1 MKIDLILYATDG
13 NLREASDATFVARMI
28 RTNFT
33 NIDEMSWDGIISVY
47 DEYLDVIFEGVLP
60 EELEPKMTGMTG
72 EVSAALGRWADRQQG
87 PKPAELPKGPKIT
100 NLKKIE
106 RKQAPPLKFKVS
118 ELEGER
124 YTPTRLTSRLKS
136 QLTSYIESA
145 YPLSDPV
152 LVRARRNLLNEVH
165 DGKLLAQEPYIETTP
180 RYAGHPGD
188 YRSLGL
194 PERTAD
200 FFDLLSRTRR
210 KAQPEEGDS
219 TILFPG
225 MYRHQASAFSSFL
238 GDGKDVIVATGTGS
252 GKTECFLVPMLGK
265 IYQEACERPLSFKTP
280 GVRAL
285 ILYPM
290 NALVNDQLARLRNLF
305 GDPALAE
312 AFHDVAK
319 DTRHPHFGM
328 YTGRTLYPGPRDT
341 SKDHDRVA
349 PILEYYLDME
359 EELERNL
366 RNLGRYPA
374 KDLLN
379 FYAKDLEEKAT
390 YRSGK
395 KAGKSYTKYHWD
407 KRLHTQPGDR
417 ELLTRQEMVSGS
429 GSKPGHAPD
438 ILVTNY
444 SMLEYMLVRPFER
457 PIFRETRE
465 WLAQD
470 GNQFLL
476 VVDEAHMYRGAQGAE
491 VGFLLRRL
499 RARLGISENSDKL
512 RVICTSASIG
522 SGEAAMTN
530 IRNFA
535 ADLTGKK
542 PNDFVAIEGAREIPH
557 FHYESDGNIATVLAK
572 IDMDDLHAA
581 AKPGQL
587 RAALDPFFHALSK
600 PCISEDD
607 NGILKHLHDILDG
620 TPLINCLLKAT
631 AGSALSLSALAHTMF
646 PDHPSGKKAVE
657 VLVTLGSIARKQ
669 EGEPGL
675 VPTRVHALFR
685 GLHALFACVNP
696 LCCGRQD
703 SPGEE
708 AMLGK
713 LFAEPIATCDACG
726 SRVFEIASCRSCG
739 SPYLLGHCP
748 ESEFKNL
755 DFVWGETEGDLQQF
769 HLLPTPPRYA
779 EHCDEVRFHLRTGY
793 LDLAHNFPDEEVRSL
808 WLALEP
814 GGQKRE
820 PQFPLCAMCQPP
832 GTRTRSRIS
841 DFRTKGEQPFTALIE
856 AQFAEQPPQKNDE
869 RLPNRGRKVLVF
881 SDGRQKAARLAPA
894 LEHGH
899 ARDLFRQVLALA
911 AHELKEQTEFQG
923 MDKLYPAVIWVCN
936 DRGIN
941 LFPSPEEREFRQ
953 QFNSA
958 KGKSLNDLIVKHN
971 QGYLSPTESYAV
983 QLYAEMTDR
992 YYSLNSLGLATIEED
1007 PLIRSAFENF
1017 PDIGLKQEDVF
1028 SIFRDWVRLQ
1038 LEARRFFPPGADL
1051 AKFGDEPWE
1060 RPEGIDPDNDNHI
1073 FPGRFDAYLLEIIP
1087 DPEDLP
1093 KIKIWFKSMFRES
1106 GMFRLENDR
1115 YFLRPLGLT
1124 LRLRMDDAWLRCCDC
1139 SRLYVEAI
1147 NTTCPFCLGTVIPAE
1162 AEYLDSRTGFY
1173 RNQLRHAFDRQ
1184 NLEPFGLTAAEHT
1197 AQLTGYNNDTPFNK
1211 TEEYELRFQDI
1222 FLNDEPPIDVLSCTT
1237 TMEVGIDIGSLSG
1250 VALRNVPPQVSNY
1263 QQRSGRAGRRGR
1275 SVASVV
1281 TYAHGSSHDSYY
1293 YSQPE
1298 RIISGAVLPP
1308 IVYIENQQIL
1318 SRHIHSYLLQRFFH
1332 ATVPSTGDNM
1342 RLFEALGK
1350 VGQFLSDQYPC
1361 SFDKL
1366 TEWLRVNS
1374 VTLENEIAAW
1384 APRESFGFRAEID
1397 VDGTIFTCISNFI
1410 QALEAS
1416 LPVADYAV
1424 RDTLEGIV
1432 RESLE
1437 KVLEEGLLDVL
1448 LARAVLPR
1456 YAFPTDVVAFWVAK
1470 RKQQGD
1476 PAHKRVFDY
1485 EPSRDLQIAL
1495 SEYAPGSS
1503 LTIDKWRFTSD
1514 ALFSPYEP
1522 EVTKVLDRREPYTA
1536 CTNCGWISL
1545 SPEATGFVICPI
1557 CASDELHRQSFV
1569 VPAGFAPDI
1578 NEKKQIDRGD
1588 LGPSKGETTK
1598 AQLEIDEPPA
1608 AWDSELYEGRLS
1620 LLAKGRRLV
1629 KVNKGVGNRGFMI
1642 CPDCGRSEPSFGPG
1656 FTKPKLLKDGI
1667 AKRHLNPL
1675 EYGVT
1680 CDGNARGPYFLGHRF
1695 PTDVLLLRIA
1705 MQAPMYCPTT
1715 LASAKSALTSLVE
1728 AVSLA
1733 ASRALQI
1740 DEGEL
1745 SGNWTPVAG
1754 TADPDATAYFF
1765 LYDLLPG
1772 GAGYTR
1778 LVKQELEKVLDETE
1792 SLLSS
1797 CDCGSSCYQCLRH
1810 YRNNYIHTSLDRHLA
1825 LSLLRYVRY
1834 GTIPNLKA
1842 DELAMAIRP
1851 LADFA
1856 NLKNIAFELG
1866 VGRGA
1871 VVVPMVLKREDGS
1884 EVWIEVRHPL
1894 IDSSACVTEVCRA
1907 AQDELVEYCY
1917 LDSHTLVHD
1926 LPSAVRELNI

>member
-1 MKIDLILYATDG
+1 
-13 NLREASDATFVARMI
+13 
-28 RTNFT
+28 
-33 NIDEMSWDGIISVY
+33 
-47 DEYLDVIFEGVLP
+47 
-60 EELEPKMTGMTG
+60 MTGISG
-72 EVSAALGRWADRQQG
+72 DVSASLGRWTDRQLS
-87 PKPAELPKGPKIT
+87 PKPAESPKVPKNP

-106 RKQAPPLKFKVS
+106 RKQAPPLKFKAP
-118 ELEGER
+118 EIEGER

-152 LVRARRNLLNEVH
+152 LVRARRKLLNEVH

-180 RYAGHPGD
+180 RYAGYSGG
-188 YRSLGL
+188 YESLGL
-194 PERTAD
+194 PGRTAEL
-200 FFDLLSRTRR
+200 FGLLSRTRR
-210 KAQPEEGDS
+210 SAQPVDGDS

-225 MYRHQASAFSSFL
+225 IYRHQASAFSRFL

-252 GKTECFLVPMLGK
+252 GKTECFLVPMLGA
-265 IYQEACERPLSFKTP
+265 IYQEACERPLSFGMP

-305 GDPALAE
+305 GDPAMSE
-312 AFHDVAK
+312 AFHDVAIGS
-319 DTRHPHFGM
+319 RHPHFGM
-328 YTGRTLYPGPRDT
+328 YTGRTPYPGPRD
-341 SKDHDRVA
+341 SAKDGDRVA
-349 PILEYYLDME
+349 PILEYYLNME
-359 EELERNL
+359 DELERNL

-374 KDLLN
+374 KDLVG
-379 FYAKDLEEKAT
+379 FFGKHLEEVGVYRTGNRAGQT
-390 YRSGK
+390 YK
-395 KAGKSYTKYHWD
+395 KNHWD
-407 KRLHTQPGDR
+407 QRLHTQPGDS

-429 GSKPGHAPD
+429 GSRPGHAPD

-457 PIFRETRE
+457 PIFAETRE
-465 WLAQD
+465 WLAQE

-512 RVICTSASIG
+512 RVICTSASVG
-522 SGEAAMTN
+522 SGEEAMRN

-542 PNDFVAIEGAREIPH
+542 PDDFIAIEGVREVPIFDYVPD
-557 FHYESDGNIATVLAK
+557 ENISRILAK
-572 IDMDDLHAA
+572 INLDDLHAA
-581 AKPGQL
+581 AKPDQL
-587 RAALDPFFHALSK
+587 RQALGPLFSALGKS
-600 PCISEDD
+600 CSSDD
-607 NGILKHLHDILDG
+607 ENGILKHLYDLLEG
-620 TPLINCLLKAT
+620 TPLINCLLKET
-631 AGSALSLSALAHTMF
+631 AGTARSLSSLADAMF
-646 PDHPSGKKAVE
+646 PSHPNGKKAVE

-669 EGEPGL
+669 EGDPGL

-685 GLHALFACVNP
+685 GLHALYACVNP
-696 LCCGRQD
+696 MCCGRQD
-703 SPGEE
+703 APGKE

-713 LFAEPIATCDACG
+713 LFAEPINTCDACG

-748 ESEFKNL
+748 ESEFQTL
-755 DFVWGETEGDLQQF
+755 VFVWGETEGNLQQF

-779 EHCDEVRFHLRTGY
+779 PTCEEVRFHMSTGY
-793 LDLAHNFPDEEVRSL
+793 LDLNHTFPDEEVRSL
-808 WLALEP
+808 WLALDAN
-814 GGQKRE
+814 GQRRA
-820 PQFPLCAMCQPP
+820 PLFPLCAMCQPP

-856 AQFAEQPPQKNDE
+856 AQFAEQPPQKNDD

-894 LEHGH
+894 LEHSH

-911 AHELKEQTEFQG
+911 AHELIEHSEFQG

-941 LFPSPEEREFRQ
+941 LFPSPEEREFRR
-953 QFNSA
+953 QFNFA
-958 KGKSLNDLIVKHN
+958 KGKSLLDLINKSN
-971 QGYLSPTESYAV
+971 QGYLKPTESYSI

-1007 PLIRSAFENF
+1007 PLVRSAFENF
-1017 PDIGLKQEDVF
+1017 PEIGLKKEDVF

-1038 LEARRFFPPGADL
+1038 LEARRFLPPGADIS
-1051 AKFGDEPWE
+1051 KFGDEPWE
-1060 RPEGIDPDNDNHI
+1060 RPDGIDPDNDNQV
-1073 FPGRFDAYLLEIIP
+1073 FPGSFEAYLAEI
-1087 DPEDLP
+1087 LP
-1093 KIKIWFKSMFRES
+1093 NAETLPQVKSWFKGMFRYS
-1106 GMFRLENDR
+1106 GMFELQNDR
-1115 YFLRPLGLT
+1115 YFLSPLGLS
-1124 LRLRMDDAWLRCCDC
+1124 LRLRMDDAWLRCRDC

-1147 NTTCPFCLGTVIPAE
+1147 NSKCPFCLGTVIPAE
-1162 AEYLDSRTGFY
+1162 EEYLDSRTGFY

-1184 NLEPFGLTAAEHT
+1184 NLEPFGLTSAEHS
-1197 AQLTGYNNDTPFNK
+1197 AQLTGYNNDTAFNK

-1293 YSQPE
+1293 YAQPE
-1298 RIISGAVLPP
+1298 RIISGTVQPP

-1318 SRHIHSYLLQRFFH
+1318 SRHIHAYLLQRFFH
-1332 ATVPSTGDNM
+1332 STVPSTGSNM
-1342 RLFEALGK
+1342 KLFEALGT
-1350 VGQFLSDQYPC
+1350 VEQFLSDLFPC
-1361 SFDKL
+1361 SLPKL
-1366 TEWLRVNS
+1366 REWLNENRL
-1374 VTLENEIAAW
+1374 TLEQEITVW
-1384 APRESFGFRAEID
+1384 APRESFGFNEKIE
-1397 VDGTIFTCISNFI
+1397 VDGTIAKSISGFI
-1410 QALEAS
+1410 QALETS
-1416 LPVADYAV
+1416 LPVKDYAM
-1424 RDTLEGIV
+1424 RGTLEGV
-1432 RESLE
+1432 ARESLE
-1437 KVLEEGLLDVL
+1437 KILEQQLLDAL

-1456 YAFPTDVVAFWVAK
+1456 YAFPTDVIAFWVAK
-1470 RKQQGD
+1470 RKQSGD
-1476 PAHKRVFDY
+1476 PAHKRIFDY

-1514 ALFSPYEP
+1514 AIFSPYEP
-1522 EVTKVLDRREPYTA
+1522 EVANVLDRREPYTA

-1545 SPEATGFVICPI
+1545 LPDATGFIVCPI
-1557 CASDELHRQSFV
+1557 CTSDELHRLSFV
-1569 VPAGFAPDI
+1569 VPSGFAPDI
-1578 NEKKQIDRGD
+1578 NEKRQPDRGD
-1588 LGPSKGETTK
+1588 LGPARGETTK
-1598 AQLEIDEPPA
+1598 AQLEIDEPPDT
-1608 AWDSELYEGRLS
+1608 WDAELYDGRIS
-1620 LLAKGRRLV
+1620 LLARGRRLV

-1642 CPDCGRSEPSFGPG
+1642 CPVCGRAEPSFGPG
-1656 FTKPKLLKDGI
+1656 FTKPKLVKDGI
-1667 AKRHLNPL
+1667 PKRHSNPL

-1680 CDGNARGPYFLGHRF
+1680 CDGNAQGPFFLGHRF
-1695 PTDVLLLRIA
+1695 PTDVLLFRIA
-1705 MQAPMYCPTT
+1705 MTAPMHCPTT
-1715 LASAKSALTSLVE
+1715 LAPAKSALTSLVE

-1754 TADPDATAYFF
+1754 TVDPNAVAYFF

-1778 LVKQELEKVLDETE
+1778 LVMHELEKVLDETE
-1792 SLLSS
+1792 RLLSG

-1810 YRNNYIHTSLDRHLA
+1810 YRNNYIHASLDRHLA
-1825 LSLLRYVRY
+1825 LALLRYARY
-1834 GTIPNLKA
+1834 GTLPTLSA
-1842 DELAMAIRP
+1842 AELAVAIRP
-1851 LADFA
+1851 LVEFA
-1856 NLKNIAFELG
+1856 NLKSVVFELG
-1866 VGRGA
+1866 AKRGDVIIPL
-1871 VVVPMVLKREDGS
+1871 VVTRHDGS
-1884 EVWIEVRHPL
+1884 EVWVEVRHPL
-1894 IDSSACVTEVCRA
+1894 IDNLASNTEVCRA
-1907 AQDELVEYCY
+1907 AQDELVEYCA
-1917 LDSHTLVHD
+1917 LDSYTLVHD
-1926 LPSAVRELNI
+1926 LPAAVKELQI

>member
-1 MKIDLILYATDG
+1 MKIDLKLYAPDG
-13 NLREASDATFVARMI
+13 SLLEADDAKFVARI
-28 RTNFT
+28 IKKQFD
-33 NIDEMSWDGIISVY
+33 NIGGICWDGIAVIS
-47 DEYLDVIFEGVLP
+47 DEYLDIIFDGILP
-60 EELEPKMTGMTG
+60 EDLEPKMTDMND
-72 EVSAALGRWADRQQG
+72 EVSAALGRWADRQQN
-87 PKPAELPKGPKIT
+87 PHPAELPKAAKNP
-100 NLKKIE
+100 NLKKIV
-106 RKQAPPLKFKVS
+106 RKQAPPLKFKAA
-118 ELEGER
+118 EIEGER
-124 YTPTRLTSRLKS
+124 YTPTRLASRLKT

-152 LVRARRNLLNEVH
+152 LVRARRNLLNQVH
-165 DGKLLAQEPYIETTP
+165 EGKLLAQEPYIETTP
-180 RYAGHPGD
+180 RYASHAGG
-188 YRSLGL
+188 YKSLGL
-194 PERTAD
+194 PARTAEL
-200 FFDLLSRTRR
+200 FDLLSHTRR
-210 KAQPEEGDS
+210 RAQPDDGDS

-225 MYRHQASAFSSFL
+225 IYSHQASAFSSFL
-238 GDGKDVIVATGTGS
+238 GNGKDVIVATGTGS
-252 GKTECFLVPMLGK
+252 GKTECFLVPMLGS
-265 IYQEACERPLSFKTP
+265 IYQEACERPLSFAMP

-305 GDPALAE
+305 GDPAMAE
-312 AFHDVAK
+312 AFHNVSK
-319 DTRHPHFGM
+319 DSRHPHFGM
-328 YTGRTLYPGPRDT
+328 YTGRTPYPGPRDS
-341 SKDHDRVA
+341 SKDGDRVA
-349 PILEYYLDME
+349 PILEYYLNME
-359 EELERNL
+359 DELERNL

-374 KDLLN
+374 KDLVG
-379 FYAKDLEEKAT
+379 FYGQHHEEDAVYK
-390 YRSGK
+390 SGK
-395 KAGKSYTKYHWD
+395 SAGKSYKKHHWD
-407 KRLHTQPGDR
+407 KRLHTQPGDS
-417 ELLTRQEMVSGS
+417 ELLTRQEMVFGS
-429 GSKPGHAPD
+429 GSRPGHAPD

-457 PIFRETRE
+457 PIFAETRE
-465 WLAQD
+465 WLAQA

-499 RARLGISENSDKL
+499 RARLGISDDSDKL
-512 RVICTSASIG
+512 RVICTSASVG
-522 SGEAAMTN
+522 SGDAAMTN

-535 ADLTGKK
+535 ADLTGKR
-542 PNDFVAIEGAREIPH
+542 PDDFVAIEGLRDIPN
-557 FHYESDGNIATVLAK
+557 FNYSADANIASVLAK
-572 IDMDDLHAA
+572 INLDDLHAA

-587 RAALDPFFHALSK
+587 LAALEPFFRALGN
-600 PCISEDD
+600 PCSCEDE
-607 NGILKHLHDILDG
+607 NGILKHLHDELEG
-620 TPLINCLLKAT
+620 TSLINCLLKET
-631 AGSALSLSALAHTMF
+631 AGTARSLSALANAMF
-646 PDHPSGKKAVE
+646 PLSTNGNKAVE

-669 EGEPGL
+669 EGDPGL

-685 GLHALFACVNP
+685 GLHALYACVNP
-696 LCCGRQD
+696 TCCGRQD
-703 SPGEE
+703 SPGKE

-713 LFAEPIATCDACG
+713 LFAEPISTCDACG

-748 ESEFKNL
+748 ESEFKTLN
-755 DFVWGETEGDLQQF
+755 FVWGETEGSLQQF

-779 EHCDEVRFHLRTGY
+779 QDCEEVRFHMKTGY
-793 LDLAHNFPDEEVRSL
+793 LDLHHTFPDEEVRSL
-808 WLALEP
+808 WLAIETNPL
-814 GGQKRE
+814 QRTA
-820 PQFPLCAMCQPP
+820 QFPLCAMCQPP

-894 LEHGH
+894 LEHSH

-911 AHELKEQTEFQG
+911 AHELKEQTEYQG

-958 KGKSLNDLIVKHN
+958 KGKSLYDLIVKSN
-971 QGYLSPTESYAV
+971 QGYLSPTASYAV

-1007 PLIRSAFENF
+1007 PVIRSAFENF
-1017 PDIGLKQEDVF
+1017 PAIGLKEGDVF

-1038 LEARRFFPPGADL
+1038 LEARRFLPPGADL
-1051 AKFGDEPWE
+1051 SKFGDEPWD
-1060 RPEGIDPDNDNHI
+1060 RPEGIDPDNDSHI
-1073 FPGRFDAYLLEIIP
+1073 FPGRFDAYLKEILP
-1087 DPEDLP
+1087 DAESLP
-1093 KIKIWFKSMFRES
+1093 QIKRWFKSMFRDS
-1106 GMFRLENDR
+1106 GMFVLLNDR
-1115 YFLRPLGLT
+1115 YFLRPLGLS
-1124 LRLRMDDAWLRCCDC
+1124 LHLRMDDSWLRCRDC

-1147 NTTCPFCLGTVIPAE
+1147 NSTCPFCLGTVIPAE
-1162 AEYLDSRTGFY
+1162 GEYLDSRTGFY

-1184 NLEPFGLTAAEHT
+1184 NLEPFGLSAAEHT

-1293 YSQPE
+1293 YSKPE
-1298 RIISGAVLPP
+1298 RIISGPVLAS

-1318 SRHIHSYLLQRFFH
+1318 SRHIHAYLLQRFFH
-1332 ATVPSTGDNM
+1332 STVPSTGTNM
-1342 RLFEALGK
+1342 KLFEALGT
-1350 VGQFLSDQYPC
+1350 VEQFLSDLFPC
-1361 SFDKL
+1361 SLPKL
-1366 TEWLRVNS
+1366 SEWLNVNRA
-1374 VTLENEIAAW
+1374 TLENEITRW
-1384 APRESFGFRAEID
+1384 APRESFGFNEQIR
-1397 VDGTIFTCISNFI
+1397 VDETIAASISGFI
-1410 QALEAS
+1410 EALQTS
-1416 LPVADYAV
+1416 LPVDDYAS
-1424 RDTLEGIV
+1424 RDILEGIAK
-1432 RESLE
+1432 ESL
-1437 KVLEEGLLDVL
+1437 KKILEEQLLDVL

-1456 YAFPTDVVAFWVAK
+1456 YAFPTDVVAFWVAR
-1470 RKQQGD
+1470 RKQSGD
-1476 PAHKRVFDY
+1476 PTHKRVFDY

-1503 LTIDKWRFTSD
+1503 LTIDKWRFTSE
-1514 ALFSPYEP
+1514 AIFSPYEP
-1522 EVTKVLDRREPYTA
+1522 EVANVLARREPYTA
-1536 CTNCGWISL
+1536 CVNCGWVSL
-1545 SPEATGFVICPI
+1545 SPDATGFIVCPI
-1557 CASDELHRQSFV
+1557 CASDDLHRQSFV
-1569 VPAGFAPDI
+1569 VPSGFAPDI

-1588 LGPSKGETTK
+1588 LGPAKGETTK
-1598 AQLEIDEPPA
+1598 AQLEIDEPPD
-1608 AWDSELYEGRLS
+1608 AWDVELYDGRIS

-1642 CPDCGRSEPSFGPG
+1642 CPDCGRAEPAYGPG
-1656 FTKPKLLKDGI
+1656 FTKPKLMKDGMP
-1667 AKRHLNPL
+1667 KRHPNPL

-1680 CDGNARGPYFLGHRF
+1680 CDGSAQGPFFLGHRF
-1695 PTDVLLLRIA
+1695 PTDVLLFRIA
-1705 MQAPMYCPTT
+1705 MEAPMHCPTT
-1715 LASAKSALTSLVE
+1715 LAPAKSALTSLVE

-1754 TADPDATAYFF
+1754 TADPNAVAYFF

-1792 SLLSS
+1792 SLLSG

-1810 YRNNYIHTSLDRHLA
+1810 YRNNYIHASLDRHLA
-1825 LSLLRYVRY
+1825 LSLLRYIRY
-1834 GTIPNLKA
+1834 GTIPTLSA
-1842 DELAMAIRP
+1842 DELAVAIRP
-1851 LADFA
+1851 LVEFA
-1856 NLKNIAFELG
+1856 NLKNVAFELG
-1866 VGRGA
+1866 AKRGDVIIPL
-1871 VVVPMVLKREDGS
+1871 VVTRHDGS
-1884 EVWIEVRHPL
+1884 EVWVEVRHPL
-1894 IDSSACVTEVCRA
+1894 IDNSASNTEVCRA
-1907 AQDELVEYCY
+1907 AQDELVEYCS
-1917 LDSHTLVHD
+1917 LDSYTLVHD
-1926 LPSAVRELNI
+1926 LPTAVKELQI